1 VCRSGDSE
9 HAVPA
14 LRVVQVLDHVAH
26 AEVARALAVVP
37 LRELEAGV
45 LGHTPPF
52 GGRLVVAVGIALG
65 GSAVAAVAV
74 VVVVVASGTVG
85 SAAIASADVT
95 VVVVAAAA
103 AAAAAASGTVGS
115 AAIAS
120 ADVTP
125 ITGVRRR
132 VYAAL
137 GCVFRASTTL
147 PTGGSATVVTTT
159 TASDS
164 TAAAFNACTCIRAS
178 F

>member
-1 VCRSGDSE
+1 MCRSGDSE

-95 VVVVAAAA
+95 
-103 AAAAAASGTVGS
+103 
-115 AAIAS
+115 
-120 ADVTP
+120 P

>member
-1 VCRSGDSE
+1 MCRSGDSE

-65 GSAVAAVAV
+65 GSAAAVVAVAV
-74 VVVVVASGTVG
+74 VVVVVV
-85 SAAIASADVT
+85 
-95 VVVVAAAA
+95 A

>member
-1 VCRSGDSE
+1 MCRSGDSE

-37 LRELEAGV
+37 LRELEAGE
-45 LGHTPPF
+45 LGHTLF
-52 GGRLVVAVGIALG
+52 WERLVVAVGSALG
-65 GSAVAAVAV
+65 GSAVV
-74 VVVVVASGTVG
+74 VVV
-85 SAAIASADVT
+85 
-95 VVVVAAAA
+95 
-103 AAAAAASGTVGS
+103 AAASGTVGS